1 MQGDIMN
8 EWVIVKT
15 KIRDI
20 VAPVNVSA
28 DYVETLNAKVKQM
41 IQDSVKRAEANGRK
55 TVMGR
60 DI

>member
-1 MQGDIMN
+1 MN

-15 KIRDI
+15 KIKDI

-28 DYVETLNAKVKQM
+28 DYVETLNEKVKQM
-41 IQDSVKRAEANGRK
+41 IQDSLKRAEANGRK

-60 DI
+60 DL